1 MIIFGLVLFG
11 ALGYVIGDQYAGLGW
26 LGAVVGIIIVRIGL
40 AHNDYITGA
49 N

>member
-11 ALGYVIGDQYAGLGW
+11 AIGYVVGDQYAGIGW
-26 LGAVVGIIIVRIGL
+26 VGL
-40 AHNDYITGA
+40 AVGVLIVLIVAALDLMEN

>member
-11 ALGYVIGDQYAGLGW
+11 ALGYVIGDQYAGIGW
-26 LGAVVGIIIVRIGL
+26 LGAVVGIVLVLIVAAL
-40 AHNDYITGA
+40 DMMEN

>member
-26 LGAVVGIIIVRIGL
+26 LGAVVGIIIVLIV
-40 AHNDYITGA
+40 AAFDMMEN